1 MSPAKISSIKIS
13 DEDNKIYVSLK
24 PSEVS
29 LAIGK
34 GGTNIKLASMLV
46 GKDIEVFR
54 ELDEE
59 EEDVLL
65 QEFADEIEP
74 WVIDALKSIGRDTA
88 KSVLALSVQD
98 IMKRADLD
106 EETVVDAQRIL
117 RAEFEENV

>member
-1 MSPAKISSIKIS
+1 MKISSIKIS

-74 WVIDALKSIGRDTA
+74 WVIDALKSIGCDTA